1 MASAR
6 QTRIQQ
12 RRKTQRERAAQRT
25 ARRSARQEARTRR
38 AEGRQAVRRARIGEK
53 GKSGFYSP
61 EGITAR
67 GDVGLALVDRV
78 TDVATKGGFLTGL
91 LGGDT
96 SPASEMDFFAEEQG
110 RRSPQF
116 AGGGGGGS
124 TTALEVI
131 EEKAPF
137 YTNPLFIAA
146 AVGGVLFLTMGRGNQ
161 REKKKGKKGKKE

>member
-6 QTRIQQ
+6 QTRIKQ
-12 RRKTQRERAAQRT
+12 RRKTQRKRAAERT
-25 ARRSARQEARTRR
+25 ARRAARQEARTRR

-53 GKSGFYSP
+53 GKSGFWSP

-67 GDVGLALVDRV
+67 GDVGLKLVDKGLE
-78 TDVATKGGFLTGL
+78 VATKIPSKGGGLLGGL

-96 SPASEMDFFAEEQG
+96 SPESEMDFFADEQG

-116 AGGGGGGS
+116 GGGGGGS
-124 TTALEVI
+124 STDIEVI

-146 AVGGVLFLTMGRGNQ
+146 AVGGVLFLTMGRG
-161 REKKKGKKGKKE
+161 RGKKNGNGS